1 MKKIIASL
9 LLFLSLPTLALAKTV
24 TVEQVLDGNT
34 FMTTANERVRL
45 IGVDVPQS
53 QECYANKSKSYLERL
68 IGGKEVTLKFD
79 EDRRDSGGRLMAYV
93 YSNGFTNRKLLQK
106 GYGNLLTVEPNVKH
120 EDTFTADQ
128 ITAQKETRGMW
139 GYCEG
144 ALDEYLP
151 SQVTN
156 VSVSE
161 VSEDGALVSWDEA
174 ELSSS
179 YQIFY
184 RTSSTTDWTII
195 KTITDTTYT
204 LSGLS
209 DSTSYDLRVVGKN
222 YLGKGSKS
230 SLVAFTTDQE
240 EQVPITALNLQVS
253 VSDSTPE
260 QYDTIYVYVT
270 VTDQLGRPVEGA
282 AGSATAH
289 YKNTDTT
296 KTLSASNSGGDMTA
310 TFRISGA
317 TLGYEVVVDVSISYD
332 GLTASGET
340 SFTPE

>member
-1 MKKIIASL
+1 
-9 LLFLSLPTLALAKTV
+9 
-24 TVEQVLDGNT
+24 
-34 FMTTANERVRL
+34 MTTANERVRL

-53 QECYANKSKSYLERL
+53 QECYANKSKNYLERL
-68 IGGKEVTLKFD
+68 IDGKEVTLKFD
-79 EDRRDSGGRLMAYV
+79 EDRRDSGGRLLAYV
-93 YSNGFTNRKLLQK
+93 YSDDFINRKLLQK
-106 GYGNLLTVEPNVKH
+106 GYGSLLTVDPNIKH
-120 EDTFTADQ
+120 DDTFGADQ
-128 ITAQKETRGMW
+128 TTAQKETKGMW
-139 GYCEG
+139 GHCEDM
-144 ALDEYLP
+144 LDEYLP

-161 VSEDGALVSWDEA
+161 VSDDGALVSWDEA

-195 KTITDTTYT
+195 RGITDTTHA

-209 DSTSYDLRVVGKN
+209 DSTDYDLKVVGKN
-222 YLGKGSKS
+222 HLGKGPKS

-240 EQVPITALNLQVS
+240 EQVPVTALNLQIS

-260 QYDTIYVYVT
+260 QYDTVYVYVT

-282 AGSATAH
+282 TGSATAH

-296 KTLSASNSGGDMTA
+296 KTFSASNSIGDMTA

-317 TLGYEVVVDVSISYD
+317 TLEYEVMVDVSVSFE
-332 GLTASGET
+332 GLTANGET
-340 SFTPE
+340 SFTPQ